1 MEYFKFFSEGMIQAA
16 HHPANSSSCH
26 FLHLGATF
34 DSAGAPVQALKMKL
48 SHEFFTSHLG
58 TYSTFKS
65 LS

>member
-1 MEYFKFFSEGMIQAA
+1 MEYFKFFSECMIQAA
-16 HHPANSSSCH
+16 RHPARH

-34 DSAGAPVQALKMKL
+34 DCAGAPVQALKMKL